1 MVFAWRWAR
10 SRLLA
15 GFQGCRRGA
24 GDHGGPTVGQAK
36 SYGPRIHRSRSAF
49 AAPLADGQ
57 SRAPAIRMRP
67 IRRSANDTC
76 FRGATLKALPGE
88 KRMTLELKL
97 LVWSAALALLQMLV
111 ALLAAIA
118 QVGLLPLVGNRE
130 NLPAFEG
137 WAGRAQRAHRNM
149 LESLIIFAALV
160 LVAQIAGKT
169 NVATALGAQ
178 LFFWGRLAYAPVYVI
193 GIPWLRT
200 GLWGVSFVGL
210 LQILLQLL

>member
-1 MVFAWRWAR
+1 VLKTESGIAR
-10 SRLLA
+10 RV
-15 GFQGCRRGA
+15 
-24 GDHGGPTVGQAK
+24 GD
-36 SYGPRIHRSRSAF
+36 
-49 AAPLADGQ
+49 
-57 SRAPAIRMRP
+57 
-67 IRRSANDTC
+67 
-76 FRGATLKALPGE
+76 

-97 LVWSAALALLQMLV
+97 LVWSTALALMQMLI
-111 ALLAAIA
+111 ALFAAIA

-130 NLPAFEG
+130 NLLALEG

-160 LVAQIAGKT
+160 LVAQFAGKT